1 MSDRSDI
8 DTLLA
13 AAVGGDPGAHERL
26 FALVYQELKRIA
38 RANLRRSGGALTI
51 NPTTLVH
58 ESWLRFSRRDLGAID
73 GAVHFYN
80 IVSQAMRHILCDLAD
95 RKASSKHG
103 GELVRAE
110 LTDRIEAE
118 DKPVDELLALH
129 AALDRLQACDAELGT
144 ALEWHYFAGL
154 SVGEIALLRN
164 VSERT
169 VKRQLAMGRAFL
181 HDALHGSSNARAAE

>member
-1 MSDRSDI
+1 MSDRGDI
-8 DTLLA
+8 DALLA
-13 AAVGGDPGAHERL
+13 AAVSGDGRAQEQL
-26 FALVYQELKRIA
+26 FALVYQELKGIA

-73 GAVHFYN
+73 GAAHFYN

-95 RKASSKHG
+95 RKASQKHG

-110 LTDRIEAE
+110 LTDRLEAE

-129 AALDRLQACDAELGT
+129 GALDRLQACDAELGT
-144 ALEWHYFAGL
+144 AVEWHYFAGL
-154 SVGEIALLRN
+154 SVGEIAQLRN

-169 VKRQLAMGRAFL
+169 VKRHLAMGRAFL
-181 HDALHGSSNARAAE
+181 HDALRGSPGVCEAE